1 MGLEPTRLATVVLE
15 TTPLTTRAPMLSK
28 EKREK
33 EKKKES
39 REKKQEKK
47 NKEKSKKKNDSGR
60 TRTYA
65 PRG

>member
-1 MGLEPTRLATVVLE
+1 MHRVGLEPTRLSTVVLE

-28 EKREK
+28 EKKRKRKETRE
-33 EKKKES
+33 
-39 REKKQEKK
+39 K
-47 NKEKSKKKNDSGR
+47 NKETKKKKNDSGR